1 MRKDIIEKI
10 AAQALDEIQFARTF
24 KQSKTLRWR
33 INEQMYYGNMP
44 KIQEAR
50 ASVQLGRMQEFVHTL
65 LSKIDNPLVFK
76 YTKRKNAQSK
86 RVDRLNALRQ
96 IDQKTGAWDIK
107 DIVGKKQG
115 IIYGRAIYNYY
126 AESPNGNYISHL
138 DNIDVY
144 DFLIDPSCGGIDI
157 DAAKYLGS
165 YDVIMDKSDLE
176 EGRKKGIY
184 LKDGV
189 KCMIDG
195 SGNANDSTQ
204 EQTNKQFRSYDVRT
218 TGQKENNDPSK
229 YRFWRWFTTYEGDRI
244 YLLMSDS
251 GDVIRCE
258 YMDDVLPTTEDR
270 PKGMWPYWTWAAFPD
285 LTEFWTP
292 SYCDYVREVLMAQ
305 DVTVNQALDNAE
317 AINKPMKAIDVSAI
331 ENLAELKYRR
341 DGIIKMKGGTD
352 MNRAM
357 QIIQTPSIETPLKLF
372 QLLESIQEK
381 SSGVSAQSKGV
392 ADEAGKV
399 GIYEGNEAA
408 AADRFGLLNKSY
420 SFGYERFAELY
431 EMGVREHLIKRVA
444 IEIMG
449 PNGVELA
456 NVKKSDIFKSGDK
469 FGVMVEASNAQM
481 LASEQNKR
489 AKDAFLLSLT
499 NSPHVNK
506 KKLDEMR
513 GEIAGITQEQLD
525 ELFDTSNFGTASL
538 LSDADADL
546 EEVLLGDKV
555 SPNRAANNAYK
566 QRFVDYM
573 SNHSKEL
580 SNKEWARLEAYITS
594 LEPVVLKNEARRL
607 QNEQTQ
613 SLLKRSMMMETGMP
627 GMGAPQPPQGQQPL
641 PPSGFPAK

>member
-176 EGRKKGIY
+176 EGRKRGIY

-525 ELFDTSNFGTASL
+525 ELFDTSNYGTASL

-613 SLLKRSMMMETGMP
+613 SLLKQSLMMETGMP

>member
-607 QNEQTQ
+607 QDEQTQ
-613 SLLKRSMMMETGMP
+613 SLLKKSMMMETGMP